1 MIDIDAFDAVSESE
15 QGHEFELKEKDGVTG
30 TGVVLV
36 VIGKHADAV
45 TKHAAKIINQAQRD
59 ALMAQ
64 KSGKPA
70 PMKTLEELREQNI
83 EAASIRVTGWK
94 NVKQPFSADLLKN
107 ALRRNPHWIDQIVE
121 ASDDLGNFSRKQPQS

>member
-83 EAASIRVTGWK
+83 EAAAIRVTGWK